1 MSLPAPETPLYN
13 HPLPQLERW
22 LMALG
27 CQQDRGDRH
36 CWLLQQRDWDAELS
50 LDTEEL
56 VICYFPH
63 QPQRKVVRSFKYSL
77 SRQDVEAAVLE
88 GP

>member
-13 HPLPQLERW
+13 HPLPQLEHW
-22 LMALG
+22 LKNLG
-27 CQQDRGDRH
+27 CHQTQGDRH
-36 CWLLQQRDWDAELS
+36 CWLLAKADWEAELR
-50 LDTEEL
+50 LDTEEI
-56 VICYFPH
+56 VICYFPE
-63 QPQRKVVRSFKYSL
+63 QPQRQIVRSFKYSL